1 MGDEQHKADLDRA
14 HQLNSATDLVR
25 GLDDG
30 PMSRLFN
37 GAIGQALRSTK
48 FGRSVSD
55 RTDFGAKDLDLNA
68 MLDMVELTDPE
79 DLESS
84 GKALWDA
91 RDAIKKA
98 ADELKGRIGTVS
110 WTGKAGDNFH
120 TWGKSLVENTYHL
133 SDYAG
138 AAGDQITA
146 AATGLASVRGGMP
159 SRDTRA
165 VQKRPEAFSE
175 AEKAENKEGYTA
187 ALKVEKDRQEAINQM
202 NRLASYY
209 AVSEDTMGALPRKQ
223 PVFEPMK
230 DVGVP
235 RPEPRAAEA
244 ASGRTSG
251 SGDAQRSGP
260 AAAGDLTRGGGSSDQ
275 VGGPGRSEVPPPR
288 IDVADPPVRTN
299 IDSVDAPPA
308 PSPAPT
314 TNSPSATGT
323 PGPQGGQTAPFGG
336 GYQPPMSNGMSKTT
350 GPAGTRG
357 PLTAQGRAGM
367 PAMGNSTPGRAVGRG
382 PTGQMGPVGAPGQ
395 AAGKGSPAGSR
406 SLPMGQGISGGTARA
421 TGANTP
427 RVNGG
432 STTGAG
438 RANGV
443 VGGRP
448 TTAGGTP
455 AKGAARIPRGTVVG
469 NEGAAN
475 SRPTAGRP
483 GQRGVFGAPG
493 TAAQPGANAATSRAA
508 AGKPE
513 AVTGRSTARNS
524 AARAERN
531 GMTRGGAGLVRGPGG
546 RGRPDEARNEDGSQ
560 RPDYLVEDEETHRP
574 TQPRRDVPPVIN

>member
-14 HQLNSATDLVR
+14 HSVNSATDLVR
-25 GLDDG
+25 GLEESPVSG
-30 PMSRLFN
+30 LLFN

-48 FGRSVSD
+48 FGRSVAD
-55 RTDFGAKDLDLNA
+55 RTDFGAKDLDLNE

-98 ADELKGRIGTVS
+98 ADELKSRIGTVP

-165 VQKRPEAFSE
+165 VRKRPEAFSE
-175 AEKAENKEGYTA
+175 AEKAENKEGYAA

-209 AVSEDTMGALPRKQ
+209 AVSEDTMSSLPRKQ

-235 RPEPRAAEA
+235 RPEPRTVEA

-260 AAAGDLTRGGGSSDQ
+260 TAASEFTRGGGSSDQ
-275 VGGPGRSEVPPPR
+275 AAGPGRSEVTTPR

-308 PSPAPT
+308 PT
-314 TNSPSATGT
+314 TNNPSVTGT
-323 PGPQGGQTAPFGG
+323 PGPQSGQTAPFGG
-336 GYQPPMSNGMSKTT
+336 GGYQPQMSNGTLKTT
-350 GPAGTRG
+350 QPAGTRS
-357 PLTAQGRAGM
+357 PLTAQGKVGT

-382 PTGQMGPVGAPGQ
+382 AMGQMGPGGASGQ
-395 AAGKGSPAGSR
+395 PAAASR
-406 SLPMGQGISGGTARA
+406 SMPMGRGISGGTARA
-421 TGANTP
+421 SGANTP
-427 RVNGG
+427 RANGG

-443 VGGRP
+443 VGGQP
-448 TTAGGTP
+448 TTAGGKP
-455 AKGAARIPRGTVVG
+455 AKDASRIPRGTVVG

-475 SRPTAGRP
+475 SRPTGGRP
-483 GQRGVFGAPG
+483 GQRGVFGAPV

-508 AGKPE
+508 AGKTE
-513 AVTGRSTARNS
+513 AVIGRSAARNS

-531 GMTRGGAGLVRGPGG
+531 GMTRGGTGLVGGPGG
-546 RGRPDEARNEDGSQ
+546 RGKSVEARDEDGSQ